1 MNVAFGYET
10 TRQEIAG
17 PRGSISFHV
26 AGEGAPLLLLHGSG
40 PGVSGWANFAG
51 NLATFAAGHK
61 TIIMDMP
68 GYGASEPTD
77 GHPFYDAAEAVLALL
92 DHLGIQRVA
101 VVGNSMGGGV
111 AARLAADCPDRV
123 HRIVAIGGVGETLL
137 NAAPAEGIRLL
148 RKFSDQPTRERLVE
162 WLECM
167 VFDNSIITT
176 EMIESRLALA
186 TQPAALDW
194 ARRMPRQFA
203 VSEIGKAALAE
214 PRWVH
219 LERIQCPTL
228 LTWGR
233 DDRVTPIDRMLVPM
247 RLIANC
253 ETHIFPRSGHWVMIE
268 QREAFE
274 SVVSGF
280 LARKFG

>member
-1 MNVAFGYET
+1 MNPAFGYEA
-10 TRQEIAG
+10 TRREIAG
-17 PRGSISFHV
+17 PRGRISFHV
-26 AGEGAPLLLLHGSG
+26 VGQGAPLLLLHGSG
-40 PGVSGWANFAG
+40 PGVSGWANFAR
-51 NLATFAAGHK
+51 NLTAFAAGHE
-61 TIIMDMP
+61 TIVMDMP

-77 GHPFYDAAEAVLALL
+77 GHPFYDAPEAVIALL

-101 VVGNSMGGGV
+101 IVGNSMGGGV
-111 AARLAADCPDRV
+111 AARLAANCPDRV
-123 HRIVAIGGVGETLL
+123 DRIVAIGGVGETLL
-137 NAAPAEGIRLL
+137 GAVPAEGIRLL
-148 RKFSDQPTRERLVE
+148 RRFSDQPSRARLVE

-167 VFDNSIITT
+167 VFDDRVITD
-176 EMIESRLALA
+176 EMIETRLTLA
-186 TQPAALDW
+186 TQPAALEW

-203 VSEIGKAALAE
+203 VSDIGKAALAE
-214 PRWVH
+214 SRWVH

-247 RLIANC
+247 RLIPNC
-253 ETHIFPRSGHWVMIE
+253 ETHVFPRSGHWVMIE

-280 LARKFG
+280 LQRKFG

>member
-1 MNVAFGYET
+1 MPSVF
-10 TRQEIAG
+10 RLV
-17 PRGSISFHV
+17 SLISLIV
-26 AGEGAPLLLLHGSG
+26 
-40 PGVSGWANFAG
+40 VSS
-51 NLATFAAGHK
+51 FAAV
-61 TIIMDMP
+61 T
-68 GYGASEPTD
+68 PTD
-77 GHPFYDAAEAVLALL
+77 YYNHV
-92 DHLGIQRVA
+92 
-101 VVGNSMGGGV
+101 
-111 AARLAADCPDRV
+111 
-123 HRIVAIGGVGETLL
+123 
-137 NAAPAEGIRLL
+137 
-148 RKFSDQPTRERLVE
+148 
-162 WLECM
+162 

-280 LARKFG
+280 LSREFV